1 MEKFILHTRFE
12 PTGDQPQA
20 IEKLVDGLRKSYRFQ
35 TLLGVTGSGKTFTMA
50 NIIAEVNRPT
60 LIIAPNKVL
69 AAQLYNEFKQL
80 FPENAVEYFVSYY
93 DYYQPEAYVPEKD
106 LYIEKDSSI
115 NEQIDRMRHSA
126 TRALIER
133 KDVIIVATVSCI
145 YGIGS
150 REYYERMILIL
161 TKGEFTPRDQLL
173 RRLAELQYER
183 KDIDFHRGTFRVRG
197 DIIDIFPPY
206 SEDIAIRVGMFGN
219 QVENIYEFDP
229 LTGHKT
235 RDMERAAIYPAT
247 HWITPEE
254 LLSMAIKDIKDELQ
268 ERLQFF
274 RSRGKL
280 VEAER
285 LEKRTMY
292 DIELLETVG
301 YCPGI
306 ENYSRHLSRRKQSEP
321 PTTIIDF
328 FPKDF
333 LIFIDESHLTIP
345 QLHGMFEG
353 DRSRKLK
360 LVEYGFR
367 LPSALDNR
375 PLIFDEFEA
384 KINQVIFVSATP
396 GPYELK
402 VSSQVV
408 EQIIRPTGLIDPE
421 IEVRPAKHQVDELVT
436 EIKKRVEKRERILV
450 TTLTQRMA
458 EELSAYLRDMNIK
471 ATYLH
476 AQIGTLE
483 RVKIIREFRKGIY
496 DVIVGINLLRE
507 GLDLPEVSLVA
518 ILDADREGFLR
529 GETALIQTFGRAAR
543 NAHGKVILFADR
555 ITTAMER
562 AIKETTRRREIQQ
575 RYNMEHGIIPR
586 TIVKPLKDAFE
597 ELGTAAYDY
606 VEIDGEMEKKVA
618 VAEEKTEFLSS
629 EEIEKTIEDLK
640 AKMREHAEKW
650 EFEKAAEV
658 RDRIKE
664 LQKLLVEFAELT

>member
-1 MEKFILHTRFE
+1 MMGEFKLHTRFQ

-20 IEKLVDGLRKSYRFQ
+20 IEKLVEGIKKGYRFQ

-50 NIIAEVNRPT
+50 NVIARVNKPT

-93 DYYQPEAYVPEKD
+93 DYYQPEAYIPDRD

-150 REYYERMILIL
+150 REYYERMIFII
-161 TKGEFTPRDQLL
+161 TKGEIIPREKIL

-206 SEDIAIRVGMFGN
+206 SEDLAVRIEMFGN
-219 QVENIYEFDP
+219 TVDRIYEFDP

-235 RDMERAAIYPAT
+235 REMDRAAIYPAT

-254 LLSMAIKDIKDELQ
+254 LLKLAIKDIKDELQ
-268 ERLQFF
+268 ERLQYF
-274 RSRGKL
+274 RSQGRL
-280 VEAER
+280 LEAQR
-285 LEKRTMY
+285 LEMRTMN
-292 DIELLETVG
+292 DLELLESMG

-306 ENYSRHLSRRKQSEP
+306 ENYSRHLSRRKPGEP

-328 FPKDF
+328 FPKDYL
-333 LIFIDESHLTIP
+333 LIIDESHLTIP
-345 QLHGMFEG
+345 QLHSMYEG
-353 DRSRKLK
+353 DRSRKMN

-375 PLIFDEFEA
+375 PLKFEEFEK
-384 KINQVIFVSATP
+384 KINQAIFVSATP
-396 GPYELK
+396 GKYELE

-408 EQIIRPTGLIDPE
+408 EQIIRPTGLVDPE
-421 IEVRPAKHQVDELVT
+421 VEVRPAATQVDELLK
-436 EIKKRVEKRERILV
+436 EIRERVTRGERVLV
-450 TTLTQRMA
+450 TTLTQRSA
-458 EELSAYLRDMNIK
+458 EELSEYLREQGIK

-476 AQIGTLE
+476 AQINTLE
-483 RVKIIREFRKGIY
+483 RVKIIREFRRGTY
-496 DVIVGINLLRE
+496 DVIVGVNLLRE

-543 NAHGKVILFADR
+543 NARGTVILFADK
-555 ITTAMER
+555 ITTAMEK
-562 AIKETTRRREIQQ
+562 AIRETERRRKKQIE
-575 RYNMEHGIIPR
+575 YNEKHGIVPR
-586 TIVKPLKDAFE
+586 TIKKPLTDAFE
-597 ELGTAAYDY
+597 ELETAAYDY
-606 VEIDGEMEKKVA
+606 VELDSMVT
-618 VAEEKTEFLSS
+618 VAEEEEKYTSP
-629 EEIEKTIEDLK
+629 EEIEKEIQKL
-640 AKMREHAEKW
+640 EKEMKKYASEW
-650 EFEKAAEV
+650 KFEKAIEI
-658 RDRIKE
+658 REKIKTLKE
-664 LQKLLVEFAELT
+664 LLSQLVDLT